1 MDDTKQKLSFSNVP
15 ALNPSSLGGFLA
27 SSMKVAQ
34 DDVIKA
40 ELAPPESMAQLN
52 FDQQQAVARGFLR
65 GFVNKLDKTNPD
77 TKEVL
82 NILNGAI
89 RSQDFATI
97 ESISPKL
104 GSALSI
110 YKQNPK
116 AFNDYQSFS
125 KEMLQGQMAV
135 VESTSKLKEAE
146 VQAATAQAARLFNSD
161 TQNFA
166 STVRNTAATISG
178 LGSYT
183 RDLNAQI
190 AELRQAAV
198 NEPDDV
204 KREAL
209 TGRVEALESSLIDGS
224 VSNLVRG
231 FTPDDVGRLRQA
243 FADGDYTN
251 LKPEERT
258 SFFIMQQSFQSPE
271 ARKKIDD
278 QLAAYAS
285 GPAKFTEQKTV
296 DAALNTLNAD
306 VTSQLTLFPTF
317 TNSFQIGS
325 SVSNLTGKINAIPGL
340 PDGDRSSA
348 IEAVNVGAAR
358 SSLALAMK
366 SASSEA
372 DTLAINSYVR
382 TGNRGNLPDSVI
394 KSLEDFKQYA
404 TAVGDKGF
412 VDSTLNSMTLQRDRE
427 IKAVIEQRQ
436 KQRAIADVAVGM
448 GNAETDSG
456 RAAAS
461 SFILNNLNSAVTA
474 VGAAPLPDVPRDFF
488 TNPTYIQDPNL
499 APVFNSLYSTS
510 GAMPN
515 ELFVALESV
524 ADGNIR
530 TQGGFDYKTVLA
542 HYQRIRSISTA
553 SGSISNP
560 SLNALSLEERGML
573 DFLVE
578 VPRLLGSEDALIPM
592 ISSANQVRMQENFPK
607 NVERFLGDVK
617 LDDWM
622 QESLGD
628 SYGLLSAP
636 QRESVKA
643 LTNFMIAQSMST
655 DGMSLTPKSLARRLN
670 SQMDEWFPD
679 GGGYVVELVDGMPS
693 RRTKYALSQTV
704 GENRSEFVTYVLDQV
719 AQYAPEGLR
728 AKSFSSDMPSI
739 IFEDGSKIEP
749 YLELIP
755 RGQDALGGISY
766 MVAEFD
772 PGTGI
777 RTTIN
782 RNDGQGPLMI
792 STRERGFV
800 SIVNDIQAQKMLSA
814 ERERNLYKALTEGTA
829 PILRLYP

>member
-1 MDDTKQKLSFSNVP
+1 MDETKQKLSFSNVP

-34 DDVIKA
+34 EDVIKA

-77 TKEVL
+77 SKEIL

-89 RSQDFATI
+89 RSQDFATV

-104 GSALSI
+104 ASALSI
-110 YKQNPK
+110 YKENPK

-125 KEMLQGQMAV
+125 KEVLQGQMAV
-135 VESTSKLKEAE
+135 VESTSKLREAE
-146 VQAATAQAARLFNSD
+146 VKAAVAQDARLFGSD
-161 TQNFA
+161 TEKLA
-166 STVRNTAATISG
+166 TKVRNTASTIAG
-178 LGSYT
+178 IGSYT
-183 RDLNAQI
+183 REGNLQI
-190 AELRQAAV
+190 QGLREAAV

-204 KREAL
+204 IRQAL
-209 TGRVEALESSLIDGS
+209 TDRANAYEASLIDGS

-231 FTPDDVGRLRQA
+231 FTPQDVSRLRLA
-243 FADGDYTN
+243 FADGDYSN

-258 SFFIMQQSFQSPE
+258 KFFIMQQSFQSPE
-271 ARKKIDD
+271 ARKQIDD
-278 QLAAYAS
+278 QLASYAA
-285 GPAKFTEQKTV
+285 GPAKFTEQKAK
-296 DAALNTLNAD
+296 DAALSTLDTD
-306 VTSQLTLFPTF
+306 VSSRLPLFPTF
-317 TNSFQIGS
+317 TNSFQIES
-325 SVSNLTGKINAIPGL
+325 AVSNLTGKINSISGL

-366 SASSEA
+366 FTSTEA
-372 DTLAINSYVR
+372 DTLAINSYIR
-382 TGNRGNLPDSVI
+382 TGNRGNLPDSVV
-394 KSLEDFKQYA
+394 KSLDEFKQYA
-404 TAVGDKGF
+404 TGVGDKGF

-427 IKAVIEQRQ
+427 IKALNEQRE

-448 GNAETDSG
+448 GNAETDGG

-461 SFILNNLNSAVTA
+461 GLLLNNLNRAVTSA
-474 VGAAPLPDVPRDFF
+474 GAPPLPDVPRDFF
-488 TNPTYIQDPNL
+488 TNPTYVQDPNL
-499 APVFNSLYSTS
+499 ANVFTSIYSTP

-515 ELFVALESV
+515 ELLVALESV

-530 TQGGFDYKTVLA
+530 TQGGFDYKTVLS
-542 HYQRIRSISTA
+542 HYQRMKAIPAA
-553 SGSISNP
+553 SGTILNP
-560 SLNALSLEERGML
+560 ALNALSLEERGML

-578 VPRLLGSEDALIPM
+578 APRLLGSEDALIPM
-592 ISSANQVRMQENFPK
+592 ISSANQVRMQESFPK

-617 LDDWM
+617 LEDWM

-628 SYGLLSAP
+628 NYALLNGP

-655 DGMSLTPKSLARRLN
+655 DGMALTPKSLARRLN
-670 SQMDEWFPD
+670 SQMDEFFPD
-679 GGGYVVELVDGMPS
+679 GRGYVVELVEGMPS

-704 GENRSEFVTYVLDQV
+704 GTNQDEFVGYVLDQV
-719 AQYAPEGLR
+719 GQYAPEGLR

-755 RGQDALGGISY
+755 RGPDGLGGVSY

-800 SIVNDIQAQKMLSA
+800 SIVNDIEAQKVLNA
-814 ERERNLYKALTEGTA
+814 EQERDVRRSFENLVIS
-829 PILRLYP
+829 P